1 MKEILLDTFIDS
13 IKLLPFLFVT
23 FLLMEYLEHRFSNK
37 SNNIINKK
45 NKFGPI
51 IGSILGAF
59 PQCGFGVSATNLYA
73 ARIITLG
80 TLISIY
86 LSTSDEMLPVLI
98 SEKSDFSLIASI
110 LIIKVI
116 IGMVCGLIIDFI
128 IKQKE
133 ESKIEDFCLDK
144 HCDCSHGILK
154 SSIKHT
160 INIIIFIFIISLILN
175 IFISYYSDEELKKI
189 FLKNS
194 VFSPFLASLIGLIP
208 NCAASI
214 ILIELYL
221 KKIISFG
228 TVLAGLLSSSGVSL
242 LVLFKTNKKI
252 KENIIILLLVYF
264 IGVIFGLIFNFIGIN
279 LWLKKYLNIII
290 LNLPNKEKRFMK

>member
-160 INIIIFIFIISLILN
+160 INIIIFIFIISLIIN

-214 ILIELYL
+214 ILIELFL

-242 LVLFKTNKKI
+242 LVLFKTNKKL

-279 LWLKKYLNIII
+279 L
-290 LNLPNKEKRFMK
+290 

>member
-194 VFSPFLASLIGLIP
+194 VFSPFLASLI
-208 NCAASI
+208 
-214 ILIELYL
+214 LIELYL

-242 LVLFKTNKKI
+242 LVLFKTNKKL

-279 LWLKKYLNIII
+279 LW
-290 LNLPNKEKRFMK
+290 

>member
-23 FLLMEYLEHRFSNK
+23 FLIMEYLEHRFSNK

-214 ILIELYL
+214 ILIELFL

-242 LVLFKTNKKI
+242 LVLFKTNKKL

-279 LWLKKYLNIII
+279 LW
-290 LNLPNKEKRFMK
+290 

>member
-279 LWLKKYLNIII
+279 L
-290 LNLPNKEKRFMK
+290 

>member
-86 LSTSDEMLPVLI
+86 LSTSDEMLPV
-98 SEKSDFSLIASI
+98 
-110 LIIKVI
+110 VI

-279 LWLKKYLNIII
+279 L
-290 LNLPNKEKRFMK
+290 

>member
-214 ILIELYL
+214 ILIELFL

-242 LVLFKTNKKI
+242 LVLFKTNKKL

-279 LWLKKYLNIII
+279 L
-290 LNLPNKEKRFMK
+290 

>member
-23 FLLMEYLEHRFSNK
+23 FLIMEYLEHRFSNK

-214 ILIELYL
+214 ILIELFL

-242 LVLFKTNKKI
+242 LVLFKTNKKL

-279 LWLKKYLNIII
+279 L
-290 LNLPNKEKRFMK
+290 

>member
-23 FLLMEYLEHRFSNK
+23 FLIMEYLEHRFSNK

-214 ILIELYL
+214 ILIELFL

-228 TVLAGLLSSSGVSL
+228 TVLSGLLSSSGVSL
-242 LVLFKTNKKI
+242 LVLFKTNKKL

-279 LWLKKYLNIII
+279 L
-290 LNLPNKEKRFMK
+290 

>member
-98 SEKSDFSLIASI
+98 
-110 LIIKVI
+110 
-116 IGMVCGLIIDFI
+116 
-128 IKQKE
+128 
-133 ESKIEDFCLDK
+133 SKIEDFCLDK

-279 LWLKKYLNIII
+279 L
-290 LNLPNKEKRFMK
+290 

>member
-116 IGMVCGLIIDFI
+116 IGMVCGLVIDFI

-214 ILIELYL
+214 ILIELFL

-242 LVLFKTNKKI
+242 LVLFKTNKKL

-279 LWLKKYLNIII
+279 L
-290 LNLPNKEKRFMK
+290 

>member
-175 IFISYYSDEELKKI
+175 MFISYYSDEELKKI

-279 LWLKKYLNIII
+279 L
-290 LNLPNKEKRFMK
+290 

>member
-80 TLISIY
+80 TLISVY
-86 LSTSDEMLPVLI
+86 LTTSDEMLPVLI

-279 LWLKKYLNIII
+279 L
-290 LNLPNKEKRFMK
+290 

>member
-214 ILIELYL
+214 ILIELFL

-228 TVLAGLLSSSGVSL
+228 TVLSGLLSSSGVSL
-242 LVLFKTNKKI
+242 LVLFKTNKKL

-279 LWLKKYLNIII
+279 L
-290 LNLPNKEKRFMK
+290 

>member
-242 LVLFKTNKKI
+242 LVLFKTNKKL

-279 LWLKKYLNIII
+279 L
-290 LNLPNKEKRFMK
+290 

>member
-116 IGMVCGLIIDFI
+116 IGMVCGLVIDFI

-214 ILIELYL
+214 ILIELFL

-242 LVLFKTNKKI
+242 LVLFKTNKKL

-279 LWLKKYLNIII
+279 LW
-290 LNLPNKEKRFMK
+290 

>member
-194 VFSPFLASLIGLIP
+194 AFSPFLASLIGLIP

-242 LVLFKTNKKI
+242 LVLFKTNKKL

-279 LWLKKYLNIII
+279 L
-290 LNLPNKEKRFMK
+290 

>member
-194 VFSPFLASLIGLIP
+194 AFSPFLASLIGLIP

-228 TVLAGLLSSSGVSL
+228 TILAGLLSSSGVSL

-279 LWLKKYLNIII
+279 L
-290 LNLPNKEKRFMK
+290 

>member
-160 INIIIFIFIISLILN
+160 INIIIFIFIISFILN

-242 LVLFKTNKKI
+242 LVLFKTNKKL

-279 LWLKKYLNIII
+279 L
-290 LNLPNKEKRFMK
+290 